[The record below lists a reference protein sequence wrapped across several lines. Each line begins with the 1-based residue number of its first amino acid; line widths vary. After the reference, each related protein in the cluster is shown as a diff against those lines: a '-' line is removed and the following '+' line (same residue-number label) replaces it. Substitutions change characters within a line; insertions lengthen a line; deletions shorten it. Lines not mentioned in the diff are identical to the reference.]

1 MENSDSSPFSIPV
14 NHGRFLSM
22 LKNKRTATCG
32 ELTVKNTGQTVTLN
46 GWIHRSRNHG
56 GVHFFD
62 IRDRYGMT
70 QAVIDNNAP
79 RKLQDMAAE
88 LKMEY
93 CIAVTGIVQT
103 RPEGMVNRS
112 IVTGEIE
119 LVINSLEV
127 LNTCPALPFM
137 VDGEEEVNENLR
149 MKYRSLD
156 LRTEAMQKR
165 LKLRHETTWEARKF
179 LTEQGFWEVE
189 TPTLIKS
196 TPEGARDYLVP
207 SRLNTGH
214 FYALPQSPQ
223 LYKQVLM
230 AGGSDRYYQFA
241 RCYRDEDARG
251 DRQPEFTQI
260 DLEMSFVSR
269 DDVLELLEGLM
280 SRTFKKVLDI
290 DLPRPFPRLTWKQSM
305 DDYGTDKPDLR
316 YGMKFQDF
324 TPFVPESNF
333 GVFKSVLESGGAV
346 KAMVVKNA
354 AASYSRKKIAELED
368 EARKKGAGGLAWMK
382 VTGDGLD
389 GGVSKFYRE
398 QSTAICSDLGA
409 GPGDLILLMGADW
422 KISVESL
429 GAVRMKLGR
438 DRGLIKPDTFRFC
451 WIVDFPLFERDT
463 EKDSWKPVH
472 HMFTMPQEQYL
483 DTMEENPG
491 EVIGNLYDLVL
502 NGNELGSGS
511 VRIHNPDVQSRVF
524 DLVGFPREDAE
535 QRFGFLLEALKYGA
549 PPHAGFAVGF
559 DRLVMLMAQVNSLR
573 EVIAFPKNTQGI
585 SPMDDSPSAVDTEQ
599 LDDLRLRIVPD

>member
-1 MENSDSSPFSIPV
+1 MV
-14 NHGRFLSM
+14 
-22 LKNKRTATCG
+22 KNKRTATCG
-32 ELTVKNTGQTVTLN
+32 ELTVENTGQTVTLN

-70 QAVIDNNAP
+70 QAVIDNNASQ
-79 RKLQDMAAE
+79 KLQDMAAE

-93 CIAVTGIVQT
+93 CIAVTGIVQV
-103 RPEGMVNRS
+103 RPAGMVNRN

-119 LVINSLEV
+119 LVIHSLEV

-149 MKYRSLD
+149 MKYRFLD

-165 LKLRHETTWEARKF
+165 LKLRHETTWEARTY

-280 SRTFKKVLDI
+280 SRTFKKVLGI
-290 DLPRPFPRLTWKQSM
+290 DLPCPFPRLTWQQSM
-305 DDYGTDKPDLR
+305 NEYGTDKPDLR
-316 YGMKFQDF
+316 YGMKLQDF
-324 TPFVPESNF
+324 TPFVPNSDF
-333 GVFKSVLESGGAV
+333 GVFKSVLKSGGTV
-346 KAMVVKNA
+346 KAMVVENA
-354 AASYSRKKIAELED
+354 ADSYSRKRIAELED
-368 EARKKGAGGLAWMK
+368 EALKKGARGLAWMK

-389 GGVSKFYRE
+389 GGVSKFYME
-398 QSTAICSDLGA
+398 QSTAIRNELGA
-409 GPGDLILLMGADW
+409 KPGDLILLMGADW
-422 KISVESL
+422 KTSVEAL

-438 DRGLIKPDTFRFC
+438 DRGLIEPDTFKLC
-451 WIVDFPLFERDT
+451 WVMDFPLFERDT
-463 EKDSWKPVH
+463 EGDSWKPVH
-472 HMFTMPQEQYL
+472 HMFTMPREQYL

-491 EVIGNLYDLVL
+491 EVIGDLYDLVL

-511 VRIHNPDVQSRVF
+511 VRIHDPDIQFRVF
-524 DLVGFPREDAE
+524 DIVGFPRESAE
-535 QRFGFLLEALKYGA
+535 QRFGFLLEALRYGA
-549 PPHAGFAVGF
+549 PPHAGFAIGF
-559 DRLVMLMAQVNSLR
+559 DRLVMIMAQVNSLR
-573 EVIAFPKNTQGI
+573 DVIAFPKNTQGI

-599 LDDLRLRIVPD
+599 LDDLRLKIVQD